1 MLEGRVWGSTCKKK
15 KLVFDE
21 HSLDRNHTHLVVN
34 QPPLL
39 EERMN
44 AHDCADISGKV
55 ATAGRDRKVL
65 DGVESIGVDHEI
77 SVVLVDGGGLAAV
90 PAIEEFGQRLLL
102 YRVDDVHIKPG
113 GIAGENNGMCLRDK
127 V

>member
-1 MLEGRVWGSTCKKK
+1 MLEGRVWGSTCKKEVSIRRAQ
-15 KLVFDE
+15 LE
-21 HSLDRNHTHLVVN
+21 SNHAHLVVN

-39 EERMN
+39 KERMD
-44 AHDCADISGKV
+44 AHDRADISSKV
-55 ATAGRDRKVL
+55 ATAGRNRKVL
-65 DGVESIGVDHEI
+65 DGVESIGVDHKI

-90 PAIEEFGQRLLL
+90 PAIEEFGQGLLL